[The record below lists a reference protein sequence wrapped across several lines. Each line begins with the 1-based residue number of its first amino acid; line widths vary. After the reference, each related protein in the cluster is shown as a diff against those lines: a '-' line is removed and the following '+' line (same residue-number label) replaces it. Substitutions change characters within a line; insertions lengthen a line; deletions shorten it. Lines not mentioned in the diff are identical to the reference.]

1 MSIIIS
7 CNKIAKTYE
16 SLRVLRSI
24 NLEIKKGEIIAIV
37 GPSGAGKTTLLQIL
51 GTIVKPDNTENSSLK
66 INSIEVIKM
75 NESSFASFRNKNLGF
90 IFQFHELLPDFT
102 AIENVCI
109 PGWIGRRKHKELK
122 QSAEELL
129 ELDAQIYAIGGLAV
143 GEPKNE
149 MLKVVKSKIAS
160 MINEGKTLQEVFDA
174 KPTKEFD
181 NKYDISSIGY
191 FIDRVYASLK
201 KDD

>member
-7 CNKIAKTYE
+7 CNNIAKTYE
-16 SLRVLRSI
+16 SLRVLRGI

-51 GTIVKPDNTENSSLK
+51 GTIDKPDNTENSSLK

-75 NESSFASFRNKNLGF
+75 NESSFASFRNKYLGF

-109 PGWIGRRKHKELK
+109 PGWIGRRKHKEL
-122 QSAEELL
+122 SSLL
-129 ELDAQIYAIGGLAV
+129 
-143 GEPKNE
+143 KN
-149 MLKVVKSKIAS
+149 
-160 MINEGKTLQEVFDA
+160 
-174 KPTKEFD
+174 
-181 NKYDISSIGY
+181 Y
-191 FIDRVYASLK
+191 
-201 KDD
+201 